1 MDDRPLDMM
10 IGPPTTEKMV
20 AITEHLAKSMVGV
33 RINATE
39 WAAGKFGCLPLA
51 LEDDDLKID
60 TNNSLTANKR
70 LDEPD
75 AVHPD
80 IKDDTKQTDLLFL
93 TKVQDER
100 WAAFHIQEAA
110 TEIGVAL
117 LFANTST

>member
-1 MDDRPLDMM
+1 MD
-10 IGPPTTEKMV
+10 
-20 AITEHLAKSMVGV
+20 AITEQLAKSMAGV

-51 LEDDDLKID
+51 LEDDDLKIA
-60 TNNSLTANKR
+60 TNNSLSSNKR
-70 LDEPD
+70 LDEPV

-80 IKDDTKQTDLLFL
+80 IKDDAKQTDLLRR

-110 TEIGVAL
+110 T
-117 LFANTST
+117 